1 MAISIVQ
8 VMQADDDRWAV
19 ECNGE
24 DGGRIGAR
32 IYYPSRDGAIAA
44 GVRRAM
50 EAKVVLLIHGA
61 NDKPDELRFME
72 RDTKNLS

>member
-1 MAISIVQ
+1 
-8 VMQADDDRWAV
+8 MQTDDDRWAV

-32 IYYPSRDGAIAA
+32 IYYPSRDPAIAA
-44 GVRRAM
+44 GVQKAK

-72 RDTKNLS
+72 RDTKSVLN